1 MTLTTIRD
9 KVRRLLGGIS
19 STEYSDANINI
30 SINNCYHSFITKAI
44 INNGQWEVS
53 GDVAT
58 ANIVADQK
66 EYVLPT
72 DLIALKRIEINFT
85 GGTNTWSVANI
96 IDMRNK
102 PGAISNDTAD
112 GASPK
117 IRIFDDSLFLEDNP
131 ASNSTNGLKVFYS
144 KEITELSSDSDEPT
158 LPEYLHDGLIYSAC
172 LDYAI
177 ETEQNKRINN
187 FKALLTEKESELE
200 EYYAN
205 RLPAVRPRIKIKDE
219 NYA

>member
-112 GASPK
+112 GTSPK

-131 ASNSTNGLKVFYS
+131 ASNSTNGLKVYYS
-144 KEITELSSDSDEPT
+144 KESTELSSDSDEPN
-158 LPEYLHDGLIYSAC
+158 LPEHLQTYLMHGAC
-172 LDYAI
+172 LDYALRTSDDKGYKI
-177 ETEQNKRINN
+177 Y
-187 FKALLTEKESELE
+187 SELLFKDE
-200 EYYAN
+200 VNIRTYYTS
-205 RLPAVRPRIKIKDE
+205 RLPAVRPRIKTKSEKYD
-219 NYA
+219 